1 MTNTI
6 IANLRHAARNHETV
20 SIGGGDFGPAEL
32 LAVALTLES
41 QADLLAALQKIDANA
56 AESPEWIRRVASEAI
71 DQAIAA
77 AHKNTSHPG
86 AQVPQSASGE
96 QCQDAEAKLRRLEAT
111 NKQLQA
117 ALEFALRDMQGV
129 REMYASKSS
138 RVGVLAVSIGLV
150 SAAIAKDNEDQA

>member
-1 MTNTI
+1 MTTLPFTYPAVPGTI
-6 IANLRHAARNHETV
+6 ETQGTNVFVRWGGASFQKEAA
-20 SIGGGDFGPAEL
+20 IGP
-32 LAVALTLES
+32 LA
-41 QADLLAALQKIDANA
+41 I
-56 AESPEWIRRVASEAI
+56 AI

-111 NKQLQA
+111 NKQLRA